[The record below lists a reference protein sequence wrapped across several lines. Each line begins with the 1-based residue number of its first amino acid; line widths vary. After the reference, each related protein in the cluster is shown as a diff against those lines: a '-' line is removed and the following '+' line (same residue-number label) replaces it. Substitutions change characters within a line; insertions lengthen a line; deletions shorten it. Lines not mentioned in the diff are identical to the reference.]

1 MSTPVRRLAA
11 PLGAGFLATAVLAAP
26 AGAAPAQGAATGA
39 LDRALNDLVAM
50 PGGPP
55 AAIAVLHR
63 PGGREVHRAGVAR
76 VGGRPPRITDHMRLA
91 STSKTF
97 SGAVALSLV
106 RRGRL
111 HLGDTIGELLPS
123 FPPKWRKITLAQ
135 TLHHTS
141 GLPSFTDNKGYLDR
155 VGRRPTT
162 PVPPRRLA
170 RFVFGDKLL
179 FRAGTS
185 YHYSNTDNVVAG
197 LMAQKATHLSYNV
210 LLRRLVYRRIGLHQT
225 RLPRGTRI
233 PTPYIHGYGYGDDG
247 RLEDGS
253 RILASGLTWASG
265 GMVSTPRD
273 LDVFARHYIRG
284 TFTGPRL
291 LQRQRRLVDG
301 GSEPPGPGRN
311 KAGLAVF
318 RYRTRCGTVWGHTG
332 NYPGYTQLFAATPD
346 GRRSLTVSASEQLNP
361 EESPPVFRRLRAA
374 EVTAVCTLLRR

>member
-1 MSTPVRRLAA
+1 MPALLRRLA
-11 PLGAGFLATAVLAAP
+11 PFGAGLLATALLAAP
-26 AGAAPAQGAATGA
+26 AGAAPTQGAATGA

-55 AAIAVLHR
+55 AAIAILHR

-76 VGGRPPRITDHMRLA
+76 VGGRAPRITDHMRLA
-91 STSKTF
+91 STSKAF

-123 FPPKWRKITLAQ
+123 FPRKWRRITLAQ
-135 TLHHTS
+135 ALHHTS
-141 GLPSFTDNKGYLDR
+141 GLPSFTDNKAYLGR
-155 VGRRPTT
+155 LNRRPTT

-179 FRAGTS
+179 FKPGTS

-197 LMAQKATHLSYNV
+197 LLAQKATHRSYNV

-225 RLPRGTRI
+225 RLPRGTRLL
-233 PTPYIHGYGYGDDG
+233 TPYIHGYGYDG
-247 RLEDGS
+247 GKLEDGS
-253 RILASGLTWASG
+253 RVLASGLTWASG

-273 LDVFARHYIRG
+273 LDVFARNYVRG

-291 LQRQRRLVDG
+291 RRRQRSLVDG

-311 KAGLAVF
+311 RAGLAIF

-332 NYPGYTQLFAATPD
+332 NFPGYTQLFAATSN

-361 EESPPVFRRLRAA
+361 QQSAPVFRRLRAA